1 MNRLVDDITSLE
13 RNKGA
18 PPVETQQNDRNSLL
32 SNQTYKITGN
42 SSVHMVR
49 LKNMSEMLDE
59 INRNNASSHDSIK
72 ALINNTR

>member
-1 MNRLVDDITSLE
+1 
-13 RNKGA
+13 
-18 PPVETQQNDRNSLL
+18 
-32 SNQTYKITGN
+32 
-42 SSVHMVR
+42 MVR